1 MIWTNMM
8 TGWEKAFCS
17 FYLLSISY
25 AAVQRRCRRWSYL
38 NSWFSCRGTQKQIEW
53 LGMKR
58 EYFVGILQST
68 SEFVLSQRI
77 WISFL
82 RNLILNFYS
91 WPNLVVPYT
100 EELISRPFVGEN
112 WFRLMLLNRMSAKN
126 AIGYFFLHSHLLLF
140 HLPQSPTVSSAQ
152 WVLSNGFVPK
162 RPIWISHQYKFAFLL

>member
-1 MIWTNMM
+1 MCFNFLESLWVTLGHLANFETPWSHKETFKVLIRSLKKTKRAMIWTNMM

-82 RNLILNFYS
+82 RNLILNFYVKCIHPCFRIQFS
-91 WPNLVVPYT
+91 WYLCQSFKIFSNFWQCTMQHIPGTP
-100 EELISRPFVGEN
+100 
-112 WFRLMLLNRMSAKN
+112 
-126 AIGYFFLHSHLLLF
+126 LF
-140 HLPQSPTVSSAQ
+140 
-152 WVLSNGFVPK
+152 
-162 RPIWISHQYKFAFLL
+162 